1 MRAYERGE
9 YGLEQAV
16 DEVKHLKSI
25 EKIKSQKIE
34 ELTNTANHY
43 QYVFGEL
50 LEEVNQFRDKA
61 DLDPYD
67 IEQLTACGS
76 LKTDFK
82 MLNDKN
88 ENMKKL
94 QTQKQKDRALL
105 QVNIIYLL
113 FSHKN

>member
-34 ELTNTANHY
+34 ELTSTSNHY

-67 IEQLTACGS
+67 IEQLTAYGS

-82 MLNDKN
+82 MLNNKN

-105 QVNIIYLL
+105 QVINIILY
-113 FSHKN
+113 FVFA